1 MKHRITLRSL
11 ATVAIALGAL
21 AAASSAQARS
31 DVTFSVGVQVPGVYV
46 QPAPVYVTPRAYYAP
61 APHYNRHFDQ
71 GRHYSGQNWKSRGP
85 YGDRDRD
92 GIPNMYDA
100 GHQRGQWQQA
110 RLYGPYG
117 DRDRDGVVNR
127 YDRDR
132 DGDGTRNRF
141 DRLPDSPHRR

>member
-11 ATVAIALGAL
+11 ATVAVALGAL

-31 DVTFSVGVQVPGVYV
+31 DVYFSVGVQVPGVYV

-61 APHYNRHFDQ
+61 APHYNRHFDH
-71 GRHYSGQNWKSRGP
+71 GRRYSGQNWKSRGP

-92 GIPNMYDA
+92 GIPNLYDS
-100 GHQRGQWQQA
+100 GNQRGPWQHT

-117 DRDRDGVVNR
+117 DVDRDGVMNR
-127 YDRDR
+127 RDRDR
-132 DGDGTRNRF
+132 DGDGSRNRF
-141 DRLPDSPHRR
+141 DRFPDSPHRR